1 MKGFHLYFAGAALL
15 CLAAPTFADVSVC
28 DSTPGNLVAN
38 CGFESGVYTSGA
50 NSSVPVDWISNTG
63 YDSETGFNHVVEGN
77 PVNSGNFA
85 LSIGNFDDEP
95 VPALSQTIST
105 VVGNSYSGSLF
116 VNYGGC
122 CTDGNAFFM
131 SW

>member
-38 CGFESGVYTSGA
+38 CGFESGVYASGA

-63 YDSETGFNHVVEGN
+63 YTRKLVSITSWKV
-77 PVNSGNFA
+77 A
-85 LSIGNFDDEP
+85 LLTAATLPFPLVTSTMN
-95 VPALSQTIST
+95 LS
-105 VVGNSYSGSLF
+105 LR
-116 VNYGGC
+116 
-122 CTDGNAFFM
+122 
-131 SW
+131 